1 MVSDGVLVLV
11 WGIFLS
17 DEFTL
22 VWLFCGMGVTGVCVC
37 VCVCVLFPLFKLP
50 CGAFERAGSM
60 KTTNCCTLLK
70 QLGKICLW

>member
-1 MVSDGVLVLV
+1 VVSDGVLVLV

-37 VCVCVLFPLFKLP
+37 VCVCVCCFLFL
-50 CGAFERAGSM
+50 S
-60 KTTNCCTLLK
+60 
-70 QLGKICLW
+70 CLVVRLRELAR